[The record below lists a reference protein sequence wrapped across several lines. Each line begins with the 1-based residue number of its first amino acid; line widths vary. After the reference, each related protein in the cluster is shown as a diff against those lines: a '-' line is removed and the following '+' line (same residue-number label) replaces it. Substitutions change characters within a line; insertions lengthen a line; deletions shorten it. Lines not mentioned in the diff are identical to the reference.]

1 MNNLI
6 SKSLFSLS
14 VEHLHHH
21 CSIGIIHVS
30 RLLKKIFLNI
40 FIFKNVQLQRI
51 DRNYYEKCFVDI
63 NVDMRYNK
71 RKEERRKHGIL

>member
-6 SKSLFSLS
+6 SKSLFSLR
-14 VEHLHHH
+14 VEHLHCH

-40 FIFKNVQLQRI
+40 FIFKSVQLQRI
-51 DRNYYEKCFVDI
+51 DRNWYEKCFVD
-63 NVDMRYNK
+63 NRGYMRYNK
-71 RKEERRKHGIL
+71 RKERRKYGIL